1 MKTGFDC
8 RWTVGAVLGLALL
21 TSGCERPPVET
32 VQTGYRGTAMAQ
44 VYNPRTLQAQ
54 AAHNAVPEIAA
65 PARVRVGGPTA
76 GTTYQNVKV
85 LGDLSIAE
93 FGRTMDAMTQWV
105 APEAG
110 CLYCHVEGNFAD
122 DGKYTKV
129 VARRMVQMV
138 QNVNTNWKPHVADT
152 GVTCYTCHR
161 GKPLPAEVWFR
172 QPPERGHD
180 VMGDRAGQN
189 TPARSVGLSSLPFD
203 PFTPYL
209 LDDVSAKPIRV
220 AGTTALNTGNR
231 SSTKQAEFT
240 YGLMTHFSKSL
251 GVNCT
256 YCHNTR
262 AFANWEESRPQ
273 RTTAWYGIR
282 MARDINGNYLEK
294 LSPTFP
300 EIPLGR
306 LGPMK
311 DAAKVHCAT
320 CHQGAYKPLYGAAMA
335 KHYPALLRVTALAPA
350 EQPADEPAAVAVPAP
365 AAAVAEAAPTPAV
378 APAPAPAPAPG
389 AAPVPAPAPQATRE
403 APALAQTPQ
412 CAEAAKIA
420 KDRATPVA
428 ADASPRRVTG
438 TGRLQFFSAPDAAC
452 AVIGLFIVP
461 GDLVQAQS
469 ESNGY
474 TAVYYVNPRVGNEA
488 VGWVLSSRLVPAGPR

>member
-1 MKTGFDC
+1 MQPRFES
-8 RWTVGAVLGLALL
+8 RWVVVGLLLCVAAL
-21 TSGCERPPVET
+21 TAGCERPPVQT
-32 VQTGYRGTAMAQ
+32 VQTGYRGTGMEQ
-44 VYNPRTLQAQ
+44 IYNPRTLQEQ
-54 AAHNAVPEIAA
+54 AANNEVPAIAA

-76 GTTYQNVKV
+76 GAVYQNVKV

-105 APEAG
+105 SPEAG
-110 CLYCHVEGNFAD
+110 CLYCHIEGNFAD

-138 QNVNTNWKPHVADT
+138 QNVNTNWKSHVADT

-161 GKPLPAEVWFR
+161 GQPLPAQVWFR

-189 TPARSVGLSSLPFD
+189 TPARAVALSSLPFD

-209 LDDVSAKPIRV
+209 LDEASARPIRV
-220 AGTTALNTGNR
+220 AGNTALNTGNR
-231 SSTKQAEFT
+231 NSIKQTEFT
-240 YGLMTHFSKSL
+240 YGLMMHFSKSL

-262 AFANWEESRPQ
+262 AFASWAESRPQ

-282 MARDINGNYLEK
+282 MARDINGNYLEP
-294 LSPTFP
+294 LSSTFP

-306 LGPMK
+306 LGPTK
-311 DAAKVHCAT
+311 DAAKVNCAT

-335 KHYPALLRVTALAPA
+335 KHYPALLRVTTLAPA
-350 EQPADEPAAVAVPAP
+350 EPPADEPAAAP
-365 AAAVAEAAPTPAV
+365 TVAVAEAAPKPAD
-378 APAPAPAPAPG
+378 AATPAPAHATTL
-389 AAPVPAPAPQATRE
+389 APV
-403 APALAQTPQ
+403 LAQAPQ

-420 KDRATPVA
+420 RDRAMPVA
-428 ADASPRRVTG
+428 TEASRRRVTG
-438 TGRLQFFSAPDAAC
+438 TGRLQFYSAPDAAC
-452 AVIGLFIVP
+452 AVKGLFIVP
-461 GDLVQAQS
+461 GDLMQAQF
-469 ESNGY
+469 EFGGY
-474 TAVYYVNPRVGNEA
+474 TAVYYVNPVVGNEA
-488 VGWVLSSRLVPAGPR
+488 VGWVVSSRLVPDAPGKAVVR